1 MFGRESGHLFK
12 IHIPQLIAIYTF
24 KLPISYTNFFQD
36 FSIISVLFEKI
47 DFLTAVVCRV
57 VYDSELQN
65 SVLYSIAATTN
76 VEEANENDTWKPSN
90 FVVCA
95 LCGGCSRYGRRTV
108 VSILIIENLSTSY
121 VYADI
126 AYGCTRDASASLQSV

>member
-12 IHIPQLIAIYTF
+12 IHKPQLIAIYTF

-36 FSIISVLFEKI
+36 FSVLSVLFEKI

-57 VYDSELQN
+57 VYEQN

-95 LCGGCSRYGRRTV
+95 LCGVCSRYGRWTV
-108 VSILIIENLSTSY
+108 VSIRSNENLSTSY

-126 AYGCTRDASASLQSV
+126 AYGCTRDTSASLQSI